1 MNLNVEFYSW
11 RMASKFMN
19 LLNNDIVYSCI
30 DDPKDKAEVIH
41 KIANEMIKFASD
53 LILKKNKEWKN

>member
-1 MNLNVEFYSW
+1 
-11 RMASKFMN
+11 MASKFMN

-53 LILKKNKEWKN
+53 LILKKNKE